1 MRMLLRN
8 LTFKRIVS
16 MFGFIDF
23 VTSCSYCNSYIHLTV
38 LALQEYN
45 VTLNFYST

>member
-1 MRMLLRN
+1 MLLKN
-8 LTFKRIVS
+8 LTFKCIAS

-23 VTSCSYCNSYIHLTV
+23 DTSYSHRNSYIHLTV